1 MEYGS
6 VSTVARHESFSELWG
21 ITILN
26 DQLCVADH
34 TQKCIWK
41 VDLTSQKVSAHAGI
55 PGESGHQDG
64 SLNSATFSG
73 PVGIASSG
81 SCLFVAECDSN
92 RIRKLSGDA
101 LSTLAGNGTCGER
114 DGEGL
119 TEAQFNIPFGIVA
132 LQDGSVLV
140 SSYGGHTIRRIE
152 VDGRV
157 TTLAG
162 SAGLRGNADGH
173 CAEAKFN
180 VPHQLAVG
188 PDGSV
193 YVADRCNGAIRKI
206 KNHHVSTVCKNLNQP
221 YGVAVDDDG
230 NVYFSDLSHR
240 IYKLASSSS
249 EKEILCGSGEVASTD
264 GKGELASLNDPH
276 HLFFDSKSGYLYFTE
291 QKAVRRVRVAPP
303 SFKKAAPP
311 SFKKAAPPSFKAFDE
326 LSHDLAQLID
336 NEEIVSTDKA
346 VFLVQGKHVTVTA
359 KSVLCIRSDYFSS
372 MFSSNWKS
380 SETESTP
387 ISIKDATYESFYAI
401 ISFLLTGSLDVQKY
415 SSNMPDILILADR
428 FLISTLRDFCIAYL
442 AKTVSTATAIDYLS
456 LADKY
461 GFRDLREKCLQFVVS
476 HYKVLCQ
483 DEKFESL
490 GVKLVVEIMRLT

>member
-1 MEYGS
+1 M
-6 VSTVARHESFSELWG
+6 
-21 ITILN
+21 
-26 DQLCVADH
+26 CVADH
-34 TQKCIWK
+34 GQQCIWK
-41 VDLTSQKVSAHAGI
+41 VDLSSQELSTHAGI
-55 PGESGHQDG
+55 PSRSGHQDG
-64 SLNSATFSG
+64 TLNSATFSKPG
-73 PVGIASSG
+73 GIASSG
-81 SCLFVAECDSN
+81 SCLFVADYANC
-92 RIRKLSGDA
+92 RIRKVMIQMCHGSEYKTFSQLSGDTV
-101 LSTLAGNGTCGER
+101 STLAGNGSCGER
-114 DGEGL
+114 DGVGL
-119 TEAQFNIPFGIVA
+119 TEAQFNHPLGIVA

-140 SSYGGHTIRRIE
+140 SSHGGHAIRRIE

-162 SAGLRGNADGH
+162 SAGQPGNIDGH

-180 VPHQLAVG
+180 SPNQLAVG

-193 YVADRCNGAIRKI
+193 YVADQLNGAIRKI

-221 YGVAVDDDG
+221 YSVAVDDDG
-230 NVYFSDLSHR
+230 NVYFSDRLRR

-249 EKEILCGSGEVASTD
+249 EKEILCGSGEAASID
-264 GKGELASLNDPH
+264 GKGQLASLKDPR

-291 QKAVRRVRVAPP
+291 PKAVRRVRVAPP
-303 SFKKAAPP
+303 SFEAAKAAPP
-311 SFKKAAPPSFKAFDE
+311 AFNDAG

-336 NEEIVSTDKA
+336 NEEIVSADKA

-359 KSVLCIRSDYFSS
+359 KSVLCIRSDYFNR

-380 SETESTP
+380 SETESNP

-401 ISFLLTGSLDVQKY
+401 ISFLLTGCLDVQKY

-428 FLISTLRDFCIAYL
+428 FLISTLRDFCMAYL

-456 LADKY
+456 LADNY
-461 GFRDLREKCLQFVVS
+461 GFRDLREKCLQFVAI

-490 GVKLVVEIMRLT
+490 GVKLLAEIIRLIGK

>member
-1 MEYGS
+1 M
-6 VSTVARHESFSELWG
+6 
-21 ITILN
+21 
-26 DQLCVADH
+26 
-34 TQKCIWK
+34 
-41 VDLTSQKVSAHAGI
+41 
-55 PGESGHQDG
+55 
-64 SLNSATFSG
+64 
-73 PVGIASSG
+73 
-81 SCLFVAECDSN
+81 
-92 RIRKLSGDA
+92 
-101 LSTLAGNGTCGER
+101 
-114 DGEGL
+114 
-119 TEAQFNIPFGIVA
+119 
-132 LQDGSVLV
+132 

-311 SFKKAAPPSFKAFDE
+311 SFKAFDE
-326 LSHDLAQLID
+326 LSHDLARLIN
-336 NEEIVSTDKA
+336 NEEIDSTDKA

-359 KSVLCIRSDYFSS
+359 KSVLCIRSGYFNR

-380 SETESTP
+380 SETKSAP
-387 ISIKDATYESFYAI
+387 IAIEDATYESFYAI

-415 SSNMPDILILADR
+415 SSNMPDILVLADR
-428 FLISTLRDFCIAYL
+428 FLISTLRDFCMTHL
-442 AKTVSTATAIDYLS
+442 AKTVSAATAIDDLS

-461 GFRDLREKCLQFVVS
+461 GFRDLREECLQFVVS

-490 GVKLVVEIMRLT
+490 GVKLVVEIVRLVGK

>member
-6 VSTVARHESFSELWG
+6 VSTVSRHESFSYLWG
-21 ITILN
+21 IAILN
-26 DQLCVADH
+26 DQVCVSDFNQH
-34 TQKCIWK
+34 CIWK
-41 VDLTSQKVSAHAGI
+41 VDLTSQEVSAHAGI
-55 PGESGHQDG
+55 PGQSGHQDG
-64 SLNSATFSG
+64 TLNSATFSK

-81 SCLFVAECDSN
+81 CCLFVTECERN
-92 RIRKLSGDA
+92 RIRKLSGDTV
-101 LSTLAGNGTCGER
+101 STLAGNGTRGDR
-114 DGEGL
+114 DGVGL
-119 TEAQFNIPFGIVA
+119 TEAQFNHPFGIVA

-140 SSYGGHTIRRIE
+140 SSFGGHTIRRIE

-162 SAGLRGNADGH
+162 SAGQPGNTDGH
-173 CAEAKFN
+173 CTEAKFN
-180 VPHQLAVG
+180 HPDQLAVG

-193 YVADRCNGAIRKI
+193 YVADRSSGANGAIRKI
-206 KNHHVSTVCKNLNQP
+206 KNHHVSTVCKNLNTP

-240 IYKLASSSS
+240 IYKLALSSN
-249 EKEILCGSGEVASTD
+249 EKEVLCGSGAAVSTD
-264 GKGELASLNDPH
+264 GKGELASLNLPH

-291 QKAVRRVRVAPP
+291 QKAVRRVRV
-303 SFKKAAPP
+303 APP